1 MEHLLKQ
8 SFAGTLGNICKMK
21 SELTGGD
28 THDSNSSSKSGT
40 RQSVWSC
47 NIKHHLTG
55 LNVRY
60 LRAFWKLQMKST
72 VQQIIKQEKTGHL

>member
-55 LNVRY
+55 LNMRY

-72 VQQIIKQEKTGHL
+72 VQQITKQEKTGHL